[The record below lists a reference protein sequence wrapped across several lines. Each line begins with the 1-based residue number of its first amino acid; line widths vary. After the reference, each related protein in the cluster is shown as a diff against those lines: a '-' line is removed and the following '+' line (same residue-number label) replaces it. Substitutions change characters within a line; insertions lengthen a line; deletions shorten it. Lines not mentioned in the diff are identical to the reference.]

1 MKDLLAPNNIRGSVF
16 SEVAT
21 AFPALRA
28 LALIDLDAAS
38 SQYGVQL
45 HPLSQLTGLRYLC
58 ISSHHIFAGVTL
70 DSISS
75 LRQLAS
81 LELHLQYDATATV
94 WQQPVVLQCLSS
106 LRSLQHLTH
115 LSFTCARG
123 AAWST
128 LLLQGLRNAAIIS
141 SLTSCNRLA
150 SLQLPWATLEVGAA
164 ESLASGLPR
173 LTQLTV
179 FGIRPAAPMPACSWR
194 ELHLHGRLQDLHQL
208 VKLPLSGLDSLHLA
222 HLQLD
227 PQALGGVEPLIHT
240 LEQYSQPLAA
250 RLRGMLRITLDCGWL
265 HVGCAQLTCLLAS
278 IVTLG
283 GATVTDFELAGL
295 PVRNLLQRSHLD
307 LLATG
312 LPRMTQLSLLH
323 HNLAS
328 GAWPHLGA
336 LGLQTLYL
344 CGRRAGNTFMPQHVG
359 LLASSVTRPLQ
370 LMLWEG
376 DIHAARTGLET
387 LLAARHVGARFLS
400 LGRQSE
406 SGGAPTMVPVLNM
419 TEGEGWQ

>member
-45 HPLSQLTGLRYLC
+45 HPLSQLTGLTYLR
-58 ISSHHIFAGVTL
+58 ISSRHIFAGVTL

-94 WQQPVVLQCLSS
+94 WQQSVVLQCLSS

-164 ESLASGLPR
+164 ESLASGLPQ

-179 FGIRPAAPMPACSWR
+179 SEILPAAPIPPCSWR
-194 ELHLHGRLQDLHQL
+194 ELHLHGPLQSLHDLI
-208 VKLPLSGLDSLHLA
+208 KLPLSGLDGLHLA
-222 HLQLD
+222 HLKLA
-227 PQALGGVEPLIHT
+227 PQPDDGVEALILT
-240 LEQYSQPLAA
+240 LKQYARPLAA
-250 RLRGMLRITLDCGWL
+250 RLRGLSQMTLDCGWL
-265 HVGCAQLTCLLAS
+265 RMVKAQLTSLLAS
-278 IVTLG
+278 VVTLG
-283 GATVTDFELAGL
+283 GTTLTNFELAGL
-295 PVRNLLQRSHLD
+295 PVRHLLEGSHVD
-307 LLATG
+307 QLAAG
-312 LPRMTQLSLLH
+312 MPRLTQLSLLYR
-323 HNLAS
+323 NLDS
-328 GAWPHLGA
+328 CAWPRLGA
-336 LGLQTLYL
+336 LGMHTLFL
-344 CGRRAGNTFMPQHVG
+344 GGGRGNTFMPQYIG
-359 LLASSVTRPLQ
+359 LLASSLTRPLQ
-370 LMLWEG
+370 LVMQQGVEVG
-376 DIHAARTGLET
+376 FARMGLET
-387 LLAARHVGARFLS
+387 LLAARHAGARFISLS
-400 LGRQSE
+400 QQSE
-406 SGGAPTMVPVLNM
+406 SGEAPTKVRVSYM
-419 TEGEGWQ
+419 TEGGD